1 MSEDGE
7 ARPAGGPP
15 GQSEPVPFDVVITGE
30 GAASIDGEPVPVL
43 GDQPL
48 DTAIL
53 DTLHGYAQLRD
64 DPVTAA
70 ISNPATGYAVRVEV
84 GPDGSSRLVGQDGAD
99 GADGAV
105 TDIAEAG
112 AAAPAGP
119 AAVGAAGTA
128 AAGPAP
134 VPPAGPAAG
143 EGPDVPQPAAE
154 DGAPAAAGSAA
165 APVGQPQPAE
175 AAARPRT
182 AMPSIPR
189 PSIPRP
195 SMPSI
200 RRPSLPGR
208 SPGSGKAAGGA
219 TRGSDVEF
227 VPSSLLKKPWVVGGV
242 AVAVAALVTT
252 PLALAGASSGGTG
265 QKADGKIRVED
276 PKEEPDR
283 GPGGSVHPS
292 RPPYPSGSPS
302 GSPSPEDKD
311 DKKDKPKSAD
321 SKPEKPDD
329 EDAEHDAKDSGSSGK
344 KSSGDKGKHVKKAPK
359 PSRIPH
365 GVTMVVNRKTGR
377 CLDVPGTGKGKPD
390 GPVQQ
395 GACDTTAGA
404 RGGNQRWKL
413 DLKVKDGGPGKAD
426 LYLIRNVKD
435 DLCLDL
441 AGYGPV
447 AARAPVTEY
456 HCRPKNDNQLWWL
469 DKRSNGTYWIRN
481 HESGNQCLD
490 VAGDAEK
497 TDARLLI
504 FGCDDADDHQWRFK
518 KP

>member
-7 ARPAGGPP
+7 AQPPGVPP
-15 GQSEPVPFDVVITGE
+15 GQSEPAPFDVVITGE

-84 GPDGSSRLVGQDGAD
+84 GPDGSSRLAGQDSAD
-99 GADGAV
+99 GGAP
-105 TDIAEAG
+105 DAAEAD

-119 AAVGAAGTA
+119 VAAEAAV
-128 AAGPAP
+128 
-134 VPPAGPAAG
+134 PAGPMPMSPAGPPAG
-143 EGPDVPQPAAE
+143 EGPAAPQP
-154 DGAPAAAGSAA
+154 AA
-165 APVGQPQPAE
+165 APVGQPQPA
-175 AAARPRT
+175 AVRSRT

-252 PLALAGASSGGTG
+252 PLALAGASSGGSG
-265 QKADGKIRVED
+265 DRADGKIRVED

-311 DKKDKPKSAD
+311 EDKKDKPKSAD

-329 EDAEHDAKDSGSSGK
+329 EDAENAGDSEKDSDSSDG
-344 KSSGDKGKHVKKAPK
+344 KSSGGKDDHVRKAPNR
-359 PSRIPH
+359 SRIPH
-365 GVTMVVNRKTGR
+365 GVTMVVNRKTGG

-390 GPVQQ
+390 GRVQQ
-395 GACDTTAGA
+395 GDCDTTAGA

-435 DLCLDL
+435 NLCLDL
-441 AGYGPV
+441 AGFGPK
-447 AARAPVTEY
+447 AARSPVTEY

-490 VAGDAEK
+490 VAGAGEK
-497 TDARLLI
+497 TNAQLLI

>member
-7 ARPAGGPP
+7 ARPPGVPP

-84 GPDGSSRLVGQDGAD
+84 GPDGSSRLVGQDGAA
-99 GADGAV
+99 ADA
-105 TDIAEAG
+105 AEADAAAADAREAD
-112 AAAPAGP
+112 AAAPAR
-119 AAVGAAGTA
+119 
-128 AAGPAP
+128 PAP
-134 VPPAGPAAG
+134 MPSADPAAG
-143 EGPDVPQPAAE
+143 EGPTVPQPAAGN
-154 DGAPAAAGSAA
+154 GAPAVAGSAA
-165 APVGQPQPAE
+165 AAPAGQPRPAE
-175 AAARPRT
+175 AAARSRT

-189 PSIPRP
+189 PSIPRPSMP

-227 VPSSLLKKPWVVGGV
+227 VPTSLLKKPWVVGGV

-252 PLALAGASSGGTG
+252 PLALAGASSGGTD

-302 GSPSPEDKD
+302 GSPSPKDKD
-311 DKKDKPKSAD
+311 DEKDKPKSAD
-321 SKPEKPDD
+321 SKPEKSDDDAESD
-329 EDAEHDAKDSGSSGK
+329 EDTAKDSGSSDK
-344 KSSGDKGKHVKKAPK
+344 KSSGDKDKHVKKAPK
-359 PSRIPH
+359 RSRIPH

-435 DLCLDL
+435 NLCLDL

-490 VAGDAEK
+490 VAGAGEK
-497 TDARLLI
+497 TNARLLI

>member
-7 ARPAGGPP
+7 ARPPGMPP
-15 GQSEPVPFDVVITGE
+15 GRSESASFDVVITGE

-43 GDQPL
+43 GEQPL

-84 GPDGSSRLVGQDGAD
+84 GPDGSSRLAEQDAAD
-99 GADGAV
+99 GGAPGGG
-105 TDIAEAG
+105 AG
-112 AAAPAGP
+112 DAAAAVP
-119 AAVGAAGTA
+119 AAPP
-128 AAGPAP
+128 GPAP
-134 VPPAGPAAG
+134 APPAEPAAG
-143 EGPDVPQPAAE
+143 EAPTAPQPAAG
-154 DGAPAAAGSAA
+154 DGASAAGASAVD
-165 APVGQPQPAE
+165 APVGQPRP
-175 AAARPRT
+175 AARSRT
-182 AMPSIPR
+182 ALPSIPR

-200 RRPSLPGR
+200 RRPSLPAL
-208 SPGSGKAAGGA
+208 SPGSRKGEGGA
-219 TRGSDVEF
+219 NRGSDVEF
-227 VPSSLLKKPWVVGGV
+227 VPTSLLKKPWVVGGV

-252 PLALAGASSGGTG
+252 PLALAGASSGGSG
-265 QKADGKIRVED
+265 DRADGKIRVED
-276 PKEEPDR
+276 PKEQPDR
-283 GPGGSVHPS
+283 GPGGSVRPS
-292 RPPYPSGSPS
+292 RPPFPSGSPS
-302 GSPSPEDKD
+302 GSPSPGEEDA

-321 SKPEKPDD
+321 SKPEKPDA
-329 EDAEHDAKDSGSSGK
+329 EDTEDTEKDPGSSDK
-344 KSSGDKGKHVKKAPK
+344 KSSGDKDKHKHVKKAPGR
-359 PSRIPH
+359 SRIPH

-377 CLDVPGTGKGKPD
+377 CLDIPGTGKGEPD
-390 GPVQQ
+390 GRVQQ
-395 GACDTTAGA
+395 GDCDTSAGA

-413 DLKVKDGGPGKAD
+413 DLKEKDGGPGKAD

-435 DLCLDL
+435 NLCLDL
-441 AGYGPV
+441 AGFGPM
-447 AARAPVTEY
+447 AARSPVTEY

-490 VAGDAEK
+490 VAGAGE
-497 TDARLLI
+497 TTNVPLLI
-504 FGCDDADDHQWRFK
+504 YGCDDADDHQWRFK

>member
-7 ARPAGGPP
+7 ARPPGVPS
-15 GQSEPVPFDVVITGE
+15 GQSEPAPFDVVITGE

-84 GPDGSSRLVGQDGAD
+84 GPDGSSRLVGQDAAEGGAP
-99 GADGAV
+99 GAGAA
-105 TDIAEAG
+105 DAAEAGPAFPAGAG
-112 AAAPAGP
+112 AAAPAEP
-119 AAVGAAGTA
+119 AAEEK
-128 AAGPAP
+128 
-134 VPPAGPAAG
+134 PAA
-143 EGPDVPQPAAE
+143 PQPAAE
-154 DGAPAAAGSAA
+154 NVAPTAAGSAA
-165 APVGQPQPAE
+165 AVPVGQPQPAE
-175 AAARPRT
+175 AAARSRT

-208 SPGSGKAAGGA
+208 SPGSGKAAGGS

-252 PLALAGASSGGTG
+252 PLALAGASSGGG
-265 QKADGKIRVED
+265 DNRADGKIRVED

-311 DKKDKPKSAD
+311 DDKGEGKDKPKSAD
-321 SKPEKPDD
+321 SKPEKSGDEGAEDD
-329 EDAEHDAKDSGSSGK
+329 EKGSDSSDEKDSGK
-344 KSSGDKGKHVKKAPK
+344 DDHVRKAPDH
-359 PSRIPH
+359 SRIPH
-365 GVTMVVNRKTGR
+365 GVTMVVNRKTGG
-377 CLDVPGTGKGKPD
+377 CLDVPGTGKGEPD
-390 GPVQQ
+390 GRVQQ
-395 GACDTTAGA
+395 GDCDTTAGA

-413 DLKVKDGGPGKAD
+413 DRKVKDGGPGKAD

-441 AGYGPV
+441 AGFGPK
-447 AARAPVTEY
+447 AARSPVTEY

-490 VAGDAEK
+490 VAGAGEK
-497 TDARLLI
+497 TNARLLI